1 MKDIKAV
8 IFDMDGVIFDTER
21 IYLKDWEKIFEEY
34 GYDFKDEM
42 YINLMG
48 TGRKKVKEQYKKI
61 FGQDIPIDEMYV
73 RKDKMLY
80 EAIKRGIPLKEGVEE
95 LIGFLKV
102 KKLKICL
109 ATSAKRDRLE
119 EQFLKSSISK
129 NFDSYV
135 CGDDVI
141 NSKPSPEIFLK
152 AAELINVS
160 PENCV
165 VIEDSGAG
173 IKAAFNAKM
182 IPFHVKDLKEAD
194 DNIRLNA
201 YKCFNNLLEI
211 KKELSDNFK
220 FVK

>member
-1 MKDIKAV
+1 MDNIKAV

-21 IYLKDWEKIFEEY
+21 IYLEDWKKIFKEY

-48 TGRKKVKEQYKKI
+48 RGRQKVKEQYKNI
-61 FGQDIPIDEMYV
+61 FGENIPIDEMYIT
-73 RKDKMLY
+73 KDKMLY
-80 EAIKRGIPLKEGVEE
+80 DAIRRGVPLKEGVDD
-95 LIGFLKV
+95 LIDFLRFKN
-102 KKLKICL
+102 LKICL

-119 EQFLKSSISK
+119 EQFLKSPISK
-129 NFDSYV
+129 KFDCYV

-141 NSKPSPEIFLK
+141 NSKPSPDIFLK
-152 AAELINVS
+152 ASKLINIS
-160 PENCV
+160 PKNCV
-165 VIEDSGAG
+165 VIEDSEAG

-194 DNIRLNA
+194 ENIKLNA

-211 KKELSDNFK
+211 KKEFSNIIL
-220 FVK
+220 